1 MEKSKVYFTE
11 TINSESLVRMYE
23 ALGRELKGRVAVK
36 ISTGESDKSNNL
48 RPELIEALVKKLNGT
63 IVECGT
69 AYGGNREDVQLHWKE
84 IEKRGYKDI
93 ADVDIMDEKGR
104 RVLFKKVDRAIDRN
118 LRELLRLSEKELL
131 KRRYRNLRN
140 MGKTN
145 GGN

>member
-11 TINSESLVRMYE
+11 TINSEGLVRMYE

-84 IEKRGYKDI
+84 IEKRGRS
-93 ADVDIMDEKGR
+93 A
-104 RVLFKKVDRAIDRN
+104 KKQSLVKQDRTLRKWHSKAKVTKSPDR
-118 LRELLRLSEKELL
+118 LR
-131 KRRYRNLRN
+131 
-140 MGKTN
+140 G
-145 GGN
+145 